1 MALNKTV
8 RLIMEE
14 TETIRHVINIIEIVI
29 WPATLVVVLV
39 LFKNNITGVIDRIG
53 SFEASATGLSMTF
66 QEKIE
71 ETKKLVPLN
80 ISNSNGGGSK
90 SKSSVKIPAGRKK
103 SKKGQTPYQ
112 SLLAIRDALNKQ
124 IILKAQQHDLNTK
137 DLGSIEISN
146 KLKEMGGLT
155 IQKTKAFQAL
165 IELTNSADPS
175 ISQDQVNQVDQL
187 LENLNL

>member
-1 MALNKTV
+1 M
-8 RLIMEE
+8 E
-14 TETIRHVINIIEIVI
+14 TEHLIRIIEIII
-29 WPATLVVVLV
+29 WPATLIVVLI
-39 LFKNNITGVIDRIG
+39 LFKKNIKNIFDRVG

-71 ETKKLVPLN
+71 ETKKLVPIN
-80 ISNSNGGGSK
+80 ASNSNGGGSK
-90 SKSSVKIPAGRKK
+90 SKSSVKIPVGRKK
-103 SKKGQTPYQ
+103 LKKGQTPYQ
-112 SLLAIRDALNKQ
+112 SLLAIRDSLNNQ
-124 IILKAQQHDLNTK
+124 IILKAQKHNISTK
-137 DLGSIEISN
+137 NLSSVEISN
-146 KLKEMGGLT
+146 KLKEIGGLT